1 MKNIRTQPSETMND
15 FYCDLNDG
23 WYCKTDYPM
32 AVLRAEHA
40 LRVPWLMEN
49 LSPTRKILDIGC
61 GAGMLA
67 NTLAKNGHQVTGIDL
82 SETSLH
88 VARTHDDSQSVRYLN
103 ANAFSLPFNDVEFD
117 VVCVM
122 DILEHVEEPYLV
134 IGEAARVLK
143 PKGMLFF
150 HTVNRTMLSYFLVMK
165 GIDFPLG
172 HTLEAPP
179 PSPLFIRPEEL
190 YDMFE
195 THKLSVQFVQGMRP
209 SLTRSFWKMLLM
221 RRMPQDLS
229 FRFCH
234 SLKMGYCGYARKRG
248 SFSLH

>member
-1 MKNIRTQPSETMND
+1 MENNTTSSEPMND
-15 FYCDLNDG
+15 SYADLNDG
-23 WYCKTDYPM
+23 WYCKTDYPL

-40 LRVPWLMEN
+40 LRAPWMMEN
-49 LSPTRKILDIGC
+49 LSPARKILDIGC

-67 NTLAKNGHQVTGIDL
+67 NTLAKRGHGVTGIDI

-103 ANAFSLPFNDVEFD
+103 ANAYSLPFADGEFD

-122 DILEHVEEPYLV
+122 DVLEHVEEPSLV
-134 IGEAARVLK
+134 VGEAARVLK
-143 PKGMLFF
+143 AKGTLFF
-150 HTVNRTMLSYFLVMK
+150 HTVNRTLLSYFLVMK

-172 HTLEAPP
+172 HTMDEPP
-179 PSPLFIRPEEL
+179 PSPLFIRPDEL
-190 YDMFE
+190 EDIFE

-209 SLTRSFWKMLLM
+209 SLTRSFWKMMLT
-221 RRMPQDLS
+221 RSMPENLS